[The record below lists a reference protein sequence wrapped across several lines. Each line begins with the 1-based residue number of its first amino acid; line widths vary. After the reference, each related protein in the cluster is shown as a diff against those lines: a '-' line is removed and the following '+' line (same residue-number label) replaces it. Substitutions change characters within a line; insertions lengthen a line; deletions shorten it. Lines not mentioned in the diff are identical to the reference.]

1 MATHPRHVMKVDS
14 NTFKNPM
21 AAELIKKRIQARR
34 KRRLTYDC
42 MSAIVKGA
50 VVVCKEGHKFLQMGR
65 RGGQGQGLSLLSVL
79 RGRSSGVCQNC
90 RDFDEERTE

>member
-1 MATHPRHVMKVDS
+1 MATHPIHMIKADS
-14 NTFKNPM
+14 NAFKNPM
-21 AAELIKKRIQARR
+21 AAELTKNRIQARR

-90 RDFDEERTE
+90 HDFDQEITE